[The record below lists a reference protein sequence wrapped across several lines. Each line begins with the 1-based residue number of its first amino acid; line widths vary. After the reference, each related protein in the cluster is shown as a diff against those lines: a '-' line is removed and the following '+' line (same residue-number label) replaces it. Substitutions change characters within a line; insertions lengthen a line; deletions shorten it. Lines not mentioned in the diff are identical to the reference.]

1 MTQVTEKELCCGC
14 TACENVC
21 PKKAIS
27 MKADSLGFL
36 YPEINREK
44 CVGCR
49 LCVKVCPVNKK
60 NPATNG
66 IRTACALI
74 NNDENVRME
83 SSSGGAFT
91 LLAEKIIND
100 GGVVFGAKFDG
111 EFNVVHDFTEAKE
124 ELSEFRGSK
133 YVQSHMNDCFSKC
146 KEFLETGRIVL
157 FTGTPCQCAGLR
169 SFLERDYA
177 NLTVMDFI
185 CHGVPSPALWHKYK
199 MHREKKSASR
209 VVKTAFRRKNCG
221 WKQYSLQ
228 FTFANCSEYCQPLN
242 RDKYLQIFLH
252 DTALRHSCYNCF
264 AKGRSRF
271 SDITVAD
278 FWGVEWVA
286 PEFFDDRGTSL
297 VCVNSERGARLF
309 ESVKLGCRFKEIDLD
324 TAIGFN
330 PSLTHSVSRPGVRD
344 SLERDFQK
352 MDIDS
357 LYRKYGRDG
366 LVLRMRRLLGRFA
379 RKTFGNKGVRMV
391 KKLLGRG
398 K

>member
-228 FTFANCSEYCQPLN
+228 FTFANCSEYCQPLTK
-242 RDKYLQIFLH
+242 DKYLQIFLH
-252 DTALRHSCYNCF
+252 DTALRNSCYNCF
-264 AKGRSRF
+264 AKGKSRF

-278 FWGVEWVA
+278 FWGVEEA
-286 PEFFDDRGTSL
+286 FPDFFDDRGTSL

-309 ESVKLGCRFKEIDLD
+309 ESVKSGCRFKEIDID
-324 TAIGFN
+324 EAIRFN
-330 PSLTHSVSRPGVRD
+330 SSMIKSVSRTRKRD

-357 LYRKYGRDG
+357 LYRKYGSDG
-366 LVLRMRRLLGRFA
+366 LLLRMRRLLGRFA
-379 RKTFGNKGVRMV
+379 RKTLGNKGVRMV

-398 K
+398 R